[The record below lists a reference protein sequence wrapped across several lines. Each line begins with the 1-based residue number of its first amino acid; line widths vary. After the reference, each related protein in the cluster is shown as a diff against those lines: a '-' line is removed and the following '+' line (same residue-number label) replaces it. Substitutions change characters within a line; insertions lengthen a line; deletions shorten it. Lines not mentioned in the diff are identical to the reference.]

1 MSRKIR
7 VPQKP
12 KDHRA
17 FDRSPEPEWK
27 ERKRTVRQKHI
38 KKKVK
43 YKQKL
48 NAVDIVND

>member
-17 FDRSPEPEWK
+17 YNREPEPEWK
-27 ERKRTVRQKHI
+27 ERKRRLRLKHI

-43 YKQKL
+43 YKKKL
-48 NAVDIVND
+48 YDENSG

>member
-1 MSRKIR
+1 MSRKVR

-17 FDRSPEPEWK
+17 WDRAPEPEWK
-27 ERKRTVRQKHI
+27 ERKRKLRLKHI

-43 YKQKL
+43 YKQQL
-48 NAVDIVND
+48 FDEING

>member
-17 FDRSPEPEWK
+17 FDRTPDPEWK
-27 ERKRTVRQKHI
+27 ERKRSLRHRHI

-43 YKQKL
+43 YKNEL
-48 NAVDIVND
+48 YSEING